1 MFLFFVVVII
11 WLLFDTY
18 GEGDAFVVSVT
29 GRVAAAGV
37 AGVAVVVVV
46 VVVVVAAGVLADDGV
61 EHEVAL
67 VVDSPTTLA
76 SFLTIFETLC
86 LACVWLERSFVLRCL
101 LLAGAYPARNYGVM
115 TFG

>member
-1 MFLFFVVVII
+1 MII